1 MVERLPAVVTCYA
14 PELQGI
20 RRDMRKYKAAEIP
33 GELFAEEPPP
43 HVTRGTEIN
52 DRGKI
57 GAPRLELAVPRYSAR
72 YEFKGREI

>member
-1 MVERLPAVVTCYA
+1 MVERLPAVVRCYA

-20 RRDMRKYKAAEIP
+20 RRDMRKHEATEVP
-33 GELFAEEPPP
+33 GELLAEEPPP

-52 DRGKI
+52 DRGEI
-57 GAPRLELAVPRYSAR
+57 GAPRLELADPRYVAR